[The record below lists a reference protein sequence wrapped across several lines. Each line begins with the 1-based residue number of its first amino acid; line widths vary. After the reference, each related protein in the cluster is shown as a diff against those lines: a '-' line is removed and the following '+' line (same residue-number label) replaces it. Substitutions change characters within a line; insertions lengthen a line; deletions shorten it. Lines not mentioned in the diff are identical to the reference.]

1 MQAILSGILMLPLA
15 TGTAEPTPRVLVQ
28 ATPLPPPAISAPAQ
42 PAPAKPTPPSAMPA
56 QSLAPMPGAA
66 PAQEPK
72 VYLAEPASKE
82 EAALQLR
89 VLRHLFEEK
98 MISAQDYEARRQQI
112 LASQ

>member
-15 TGTAEPTPRVLVQ
+15 TGPAEPMPRVLVQ
-28 ATPLPPPAISAPAQ
+28 ATPLAPPAMSAPAR
-42 PAPAKPTPPSAMPA
+42 PAPPPAMPA

-66 PAQEPK
+66 PAPEPK

-98 MISAQDYEARRQQI
+98 MISAQDYEARRQHI